1 MFAQQNKL
9 KELFPNYGWELVET
23 QNPNDDWEIEV
34 WLIKSLWSPTDCF
47 VFISF
52 NVDPQ
57 WEDRNNKCEGFWD
70 ISVTLSQP
78 DFWNTD
84 RFDFNFQD
92 DKVFNFFLRAHFEKN
107 IPEIFDSLNNLRL
120 RFKNLK

>member
-9 KELFPNYGWELVET
+9 KEFFHEYGWELVEN
-23 QNPNDDWEIEV
+23 QKPSDSWIIEV

-57 WEDRNNKCEGFWD
+57 WEDRNNKSKGFWD
-70 ISVTLSQP
+70 VSLRLSQP
-78 DFWNTD
+78 DYWNTD
-84 RFDFNFQD
+84 RFDIDVHD
-92 DKVFNFFLRAHFEKN
+92 DEIFSTHLKTHFEKR
-107 IPEIFDSLNNLRL
+107 IPELFDSLNELRL
-120 RFKNLK
+120 RFKKS